1 MKTYNQYMIFQEYVL
16 LGEKSSKLLIKNIL
30 CYKLVE

>member
-16 LGEKSSKLLIKNIL
+16 LGEISFKLLIKNIL
-30 CYKLVE
+30 WYRLVE